1 MMLSPIYHAQPRS
14 ALGAELFPFEPWRWG
29 AFPRTLGLLMAR
41 PTVALFDID
50 GTLIVTGGT
59 GRRSVNRAF
68 LKLYQRADACDS
80 FGFDGMT
87 DRLIARMGLEA
98 IGAPATAEAI
108 DGWLAEYLLALAD
121 EVTRA
126 DSASFRLLPGM
137 SEAIAAAQRAEMA
150 VGLGTG
156 NVREGAR
163 IKLERVGVH
172 HHFRF
177 GGFGCDAE
185 ARPEVIRLGAE
196 RGAAALGVS
205 LAECRVVVIGDTPR
219 DVLAAQAIGAECIAV
234 ATGSYSVH
242 DLQKSGAHYVF
253 SDFSDS
259 AALGVLLAG

>member
-1 MMLSPIYHAQPRS
+1 MS
-14 ALGAELFPFEPWRWG
+14 
-29 AFPRTLGLLMAR
+29 R

-68 LKLYQRADACDS
+68 GKLHGRADACDS

-87 DRLIARMGLEA
+87 DRLIARTGLEA
-98 IGAPATAEAI
+98 IGVEATPEAI
-108 DGWLAEYLLALAD
+108 DAWLAEYLLALAD
-121 EVTRA
+121 EVARA
-126 DSASFRLLPGM
+126 DGSRFRLLPGM
-137 SEAIAAAQRAEMA
+137 QRAIDVALDAGMA

-196 RGAAALGVS
+196 RGATQLG
-205 LAECRVVVIGDTPR
+205 LPLTECRVVVIGDTPR
-219 DVLAAQAIGAECIAV
+219 DVHAAASIGAECIAV
-234 ATGSYSVH
+234 ATGTYSVEQ
-242 DLQKSGAHYVF
+242 LQACGARHTF
-253 SDFSDS
+253 ADFSEAVALS
-259 AALGVLLAG
+259 ALLSD